1 MKDYLNSD
9 ERKELMDIVDES
21 KSEENPKVQQEQTKT
36 KIELREIEKK
46 ENLGK
51 QTWTT
56 HNNL

>member
-1 MKDYLNSD
+1 
-9 ERKELMDIVDES
+9 MDIVDES
-21 KSEENPKVQQEQTKT
+21 KSEENSKAQQEQTKT

-56 HNNL
+56 HNNLSNYCN